1 MCRAMLTIRTLVDFL
16 FNLKTCIEKILG
28 DGFIVK
34 VYNSSDFMEK

>member
-16 FNLKTCIEKILG
+16 FNLKTCIVKILG
-28 DGFIVK
+28 NGFIVK